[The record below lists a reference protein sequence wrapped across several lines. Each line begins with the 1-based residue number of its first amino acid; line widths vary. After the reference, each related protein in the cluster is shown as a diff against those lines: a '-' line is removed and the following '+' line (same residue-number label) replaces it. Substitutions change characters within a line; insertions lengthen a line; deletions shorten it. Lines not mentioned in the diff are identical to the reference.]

1 MQMKFHPAKKNK
13 NKKNINM
20 FAENTDL
27 IFVSVAT
34 QRYS

>member
-1 MQMKFHPAKKNK
+1 MQMKFHPVKKT